1 MVGKTKGSR
10 ATLVKQSAVEDARVF
25 LQALPEKPKEDLS
38 LKETVDKLKAPLQA
52 ALAKG
57 YTYPELA
64 AQLESQGIHISAT
77 TLKNYLPSGKRSG
90 KGQST
95 TTPKRAA
102 KQVRSTTSTTSIAS
116 SSSGEVSP
124 AAESVLSVSP
134 TSQRGRGKMTTGTA
148 RKSKATATK
157 EPAET
162 SAPET
167 DSRSRSRT
175 AKTPTSTKQ
184 AAKSAGS
191 QRAAATRSKS
201 SKTAKK

>member
-90 KGQST
+90 KSQST
-95 TTPKRAA
+95 TAPKRAA
-102 KQVRSTTSTTSIAS
+102 KQVQSTTSTTSIAPS
-116 SSSGEVSP
+116 SSREAAP
-124 AAESVLSVSP
+124 AVESAPSDSP
-134 TSQRGRGKMTTGTA
+134 TSGRGRGKTTTSTA

-157 EPAET
+157 ESAET
-162 SAPET
+162 AASET
-167 DSRSRSRT
+167 SSRSRSRT
-175 AKTPTSTKQ
+175 AKTLTSTKQ
-184 AAKSAGS
+184 GAKSAGS

-201 SKTAKK
+201 SRTSKK